1 MQECWWGIPLRK
13 IWGWARHRRH
23 LLTCHWCPASRL
35 LSYLFPSLSVL
46 HPFKSYRRFAE
57 ASRFFLHSSWFAPI
71 FFQYLCLP
79 VSVPVHL
86 PPRLILSVHPLLFL
100 SLSHHPCFSFFSY
113 QTSEPTINAI
123 SFRWGNKWNSS
134 WERGSGR
141 RTKVF
146 SVTPTPSAC
155 PSLCSGDPSLHQ
167 VPVTFAHTYT
177 QACCSPRH
185 TVTLL
190 TFTECEAV
198 HNRGK
203 IDGLDGEGAHC
214 ASYNYFLSTVCYI
227 LYFRH
232 YFAQR
237 PPFQCNCAR

>member
-57 ASRFFLHSSWFAPI
+57 ASRFFLHSSRFAPI

-100 SLSHHPCFSFFSY
+100 SLSHHPCFFLFFLPDIWANN
-113 QTSEPTINAI
+113 QCHFIPVREQMEFQLRAWQ
-123 SFRWGNKWNSS
+123 RAANKGFFCDSD
-134 WERGSGR
+134 
-141 RTKVF
+141 
-146 SVTPTPSAC
+146 
-155 PSLCSGDPSLHQ
+155 SLCLPLSLQQRPQPAPGPCHLR
-167 VPVTFAHTYT
+167 AHI
-177 QACCSPRH
+177 H
-185 TVTLL
+185 TGLL
-190 TFTECEAV
+190 FTEA
-198 HNRGK
+198 HRDP
-203 IDGLDGEGAHC
+203 IDIYRMWGC
-214 ASYNYFLSTVCYI
+214 T
-227 LYFRH
+227 
-232 YFAQR
+232 
-237 PPFQCNCAR
+237 

>member
-100 SLSHHPCFSFFSY
+100 SLS
-113 QTSEPTINAI
+113 
-123 SFRWGNKWNSS
+123 
-134 WERGSGR
+134 
-141 RTKVF
+141 
-146 SVTPTPSAC
+146 
-155 PSLCSGDPSLHQ
+155 PSLFFPFFPTRHLSQQSMPFHSGEGTNGIPAESVAAGGEQRFFLWLRLPLPAPLSAAETPACTRSLSPSR
-167 VPVTFAHTYT
+167 THTHR
-177 QACCSPRH
+177 P
-185 TVTLL
+185 
-190 TFTECEAV
+190 AV
-198 HNRGK
+198 HRGTPWPYWHLQNVRLY
-203 IDGLDGEGAHC
+203 ITGERLMA
-214 ASYNYFLSTVCYI
+214 
-227 LYFRH
+227 
-232 YFAQR
+232 
-237 PPFQCNCAR
+237 